1 MEKIIIEETGYLLD
15 KVPPVLYQ
23 ELLQSVE
30 INEIET
36 KTRVNNSYL
45 AGNIEKE
52 FDVTNVIPYNF
63 YEYLA
68 LLANDYYLNF
78 TSKDNYGRKTFKF
91 LRSWLNCQKKYEF
104 NPLHTHSGNLSWVLW
119 IKIPYD
125 VEEELKLSNS
135 INSNDPKNSV
145 FSFYT
150 HTLTGSHDIRVSRD
164 MESNIIIFDSQLMHQ
179 VYPFYTSDEYRISM
193 AGNITTTWLTEK

>member
-1 MEKIIIEETGYLLD
+1 MEKIIIDETGYLID
-15 KVPPVLYQ
+15 RVPPALYE
-23 ELLQSVE
+23 ELLQSLK

-36 KTRVNNSYL
+36 KTLVNNSYL

-52 FDVTNVIPYNF
+52 FEVTNLIPYNF

-68 LLANDYYLNF
+68 LLANDYYLKF
-78 TSKDNYGRKTFKF
+78 TLKDNNGRKTFKF

-104 NPLHTHSGNLSWVLW
+104 NPLHSHNGNLSWVLW

-135 INSNDPKNSV
+135 VNSNDPKNSV

-150 HTLTGSHDIRVSRD
+150 DQYTTHDIKVSSS
-164 MESNIIIFDSQLMHQ
+164 MESNIIIFDSKLMHQ

>member
-1 MEKIIIEETGYLLD
+1 MQKIIIDETGYLMD
-15 KVPPVLYQ
+15 KAPPALYE
-23 ELLQSVE
+23 ELLQSLKL
-30 INEIET
+30 NEIET
-36 KTRVNNSYL
+36 KIRVNNSYL

-52 FDVTNVIPYNF
+52 FDVTNLIPYNF

-68 LLANDYYLNF
+68 SLANDYYLNF
-78 TSKDNYGRKTFKF
+78 TLKDKFGKKTFKF

-104 NPLHTHSGNLSWVLW
+104 NPLHHHSGSLSWVLW

-145 FSFYT
+145 FSFYS
-150 HTLTGSHDIRVSRD
+150 HSLASHDIRVNSD
-164 MESNIIIFDSQLMHQ
+164 MEGSIIMFDSSLMHQ
-179 VYPFYTSDEYRISM
+179 VYPFYTSDEYRISL
-193 AGNITTTWLTEK
+193 AGNITTTWLTKK